1 MRLIKF
7 IRCFYYNLQ
16 KNELMLRAAALAYYA
31 IFSIFPLLLLITA
44 AIGVILRNPAKQ
56 RAIIDS
62 IASFMPSGASTIVSL
77 IKSIVLSSAISTSI
91 VAILTLFWSATGFLR
106 GLLAT
111 VDRIHAEKYTRS
123 SLHMRA
129 IGIVIIL
136 LSIPALFL
144 TLMLASFSH
153 EIIRFISLPDFMA
166 SMLNVTANQAS
177 LFIIASIAFYL
188 ILRYVPA
195 ERPRRRIA
203 FTSAIVTSIGWAA
216 VSYGFAWY
224 LNSDFAHFSVVYGSI
239 GVVIALMLYLYLMNL
254 ILLIGAQLNALLS
267 RYPHCTT
274 PHVDGLDDLF
284 NLLHVP
290 IPEEKNLEDE
300 HLPS

>member
-1 MRLIKF
+1 MHLIKF

-16 KNELMLRAAALAYYA
+16 KNELTLRAAALAYYA

-56 RAIIDS
+56 RAIIDA
-62 IASFMPSGASTIVSL
+62 IAAFMPSGADAIVSL
-77 IKSIVLSSAISTSI
+77 IKSIVLSSAIPSI
-91 VAILTLFWSATGFLR
+91 IAVLTLIWSATGFLR

-129 IGIVIIL
+129 IGIVIIF

-153 EIIRFISLPDFMA
+153 EIIRFIPLPDFMA
-166 SMLNVTANQAS
+166 STLNVIANQAS
-177 LFIIASIAFYL
+177 LFIIASIASYL

-195 ERPRRRIA
+195 ERPHRRIA
-203 FTSAIVTSIGWAA
+203 LTSAIVTSIGWAI

-224 LNSDFAHFSVVYGSI
+224 LSSGLAHFNVVYGSI
-239 GVVIALMLYLYLMNL
+239 GVVIALMHTC
-254 ILLIGAQLNALLS
+254 I
-267 RYPHCTT
+267 
-274 PHVDGLDDLF
+274 
-284 NLLHVP
+284 
-290 IPEEKNLEDE
+290 
-300 HLPS
+300 

>member
-31 IFSIFPLLLLITA
+31 IFSIFPLLLLITT
-44 AIGVILRNPAKQ
+44 AIGIILRNPTKQ

-62 IASFMPSGASTIVSL
+62 IAAFMPAGASTIISL
-77 IKSIVLSSAISTSI
+77 IKSIVLSSAISSI
-91 VAILTLFWSATGFLR
+91 VAVLTLIWSATGFLR

-136 LSIPALFL
+136 LSVPALFL
-144 TLMLASFSH
+144 TLILASFSH
-153 EIIRFISLPDFMA
+153 SIIQFIPLPDVMA
-166 SMLNVTANQAS
+166 SMLNVIANQAS
-177 LFIIASIAFYL
+177 LFVIASIAFYL

-203 FTSAIVTSIGWAA
+203 FTSAIITSIGWAA

-224 LNSDFAHFSVVYGSI
+224 LSSGLAHFSVVYGSI

-284 NLLHVP
+284 TLLHVP
-290 IPEEKNLEDE
+290 IPEEKSN
-300 HLPS
+300 H